1 LAYLAHE
8 YFGSAFGSAYDVTTI
23 AILWFAGASA
33 MAGMLNLIPRY
44 LPRYGMA
51 PHWARAVRPMVLVL
65 TATAFLVTWI
75 FDANV
80 DAQGG
85 AYATGV
91 LVLISSAAVAV
102 TLAARRAGQRRKSV
116 VFGIIAAVF
125 VYTTG
130 ANVWERPDGVK
141 IGACFIGA
149 LLVVSFGSRVKRAF
163 ELRVTDVEL
172 DKTAQVFVRDCARR
186 QIRLVA
192 NEPDKRDPAEYAAKI
207 QQSVR
212 DLELT
217 DEHDLVFVEVTV
229 TDPSDFESRLEV
241 HGEVMHDRYRV
252 LTMRSTNVPNTLAAL
267 LLEIRDITG
276 CRPHVYLDWTEGNPL
291 SHLLRYI
298 FFGVGEVAPVTREI
312 LRRAE
317 PDPKRRPHVHAG

>member
-1 LAYLAHE
+1 
-8 YFGSAFGSAYDVTTI
+8 
-23 AILWFAGASA
+23 
-33 MAGMLNLIPRY
+33 
-44 LPRYGMA
+44 
-51 PHWARAVRPMVLVL
+51 MVLVL
-65 TATAFLVTWI
+65 TATAFLVPWI

-91 LVLISSAAVAV
+91 LVLISSAAIAV
-102 TLAARRAGQRRKSV
+102 TLAARRASQRRKAML
-116 VFGIIAAVF
+116 FGIVAVVF

-141 IGACFIGA
+141 IGACFIAA

-163 ELRVTDVEL
+163 ELRVTEVEL

-192 NEPDKRDPAEYAAKI
+192 NEPDRRDAAEYSAKI

-217 DEHDLVFVEVTV
+217 DEHNLVFVEVTV

-241 HGEVMHDRYRV
+241 HGEVMHGQYRV

-317 PDPKRRPHVHAG
+317 PDPARRPHVHAG

>member
-1 LAYLAHE
+1 VTTLLIPARELEPRCHANGRALAYLAHE
-8 YFGSAFGSAYDVTTI
+8 YLGSAFGTAYDVTTI

-91 LVLISSAAVAV
+91 LVLISSAAIAV
-102 TLAARRAGQRRKSV
+102 TIAARRASQRRKAML
-116 VFGIIAAVF
+116 FGIVAAVF

-141 IGACFIGA
+141 IGVCFIAA
-149 LLVVSFGSRVKRAF
+149 LLVISFSSRVKRAF
-163 ELRVTDVEL
+163 ELRVTEVEL

-192 NEPDKRDPAEYAAKI
+192 NEPDRRDAAEYTAKI

-217 DEHDLVFVEVTV
+217 DEHNLVFVEVTV
-229 TDPSDFESRLEV
+229 TDPSDFECHS
-241 HGEVMHDRYRV
+241 
-252 LTMRSTNVPNTLAAL
+252 RSTA
-267 LLEIRDITG
+267 RSCTG
-276 CRPHVYLDWTEGNPL
+276 STEFSPCT
-291 SHLLRYI
+291 
-298 FFGVGEVAPVTREI
+298 APTCPTPWPRCCWGS
-312 LRRAE
+312 AT
-317 PDPKRRPHVHAG
+317 